1 MTDMSTPTMQID
13 PKIVQTLREKTGAGM
28 MDCKRALQEATGS
41 LDEAEK
47 ILRKK
52 GIAVAGKKAGRAA
65 NEGCIASYI
74 HHGSKLGV
82 LVEVNCETDFVARND
97 IFRDFVKDVAQ
108 QIAATSPLYVKR
120 EDVPANVI
128 AAEKEIYA
136 AQVKDKPPQ
145 AVEKIVTGK
154 LEKFFSQVCL
164 LEQPFVKN
172 GEITIKDHVTAKI
185 AQLGENIVIRRFV
198 RWNLGEE
205 PAATPQPPAA

>member
-1 MTDMSTPTMQID
+1 MTTISIQID
-13 PKIVQTLREKTGAGM
+13 PKLVKALREKTGAGM
-28 MDCKRALQEATGS
+28 MDCKQALQEAKG
-41 LDEAEK
+41 DMAEAEK

-97 IFRDFVKDVAQ
+97 AFREFVKDITQ
-108 QIAATSPLYVKR
+108 HIAAANPTYVKR
-120 EDVPANVI
+120 EDVPEAVI
-128 AAEKEIYA
+128 ASEKEIYA

-145 AVEKIVTGK
+145 AIEKIVAGK
-154 LEKFFSQVCL
+154 LEKFYSTVCL

-172 GEITIKDHVTAKI
+172 PEITIQDHLAAKI
-185 AQLGENIVIRRFV
+185 AQLGENMVIRRFV
-198 RWNLGEE
+198 RWQLGEE
-205 PAATPQPPAA
+205 S

>member
-1 MTDMSTPTMQID
+1 MQAID
-13 PKIVQTLREKTGAGM
+13 SKVVKALREKTGAGM
-28 MDCKRALQEATGS
+28 MDCKQALQEAKGD
-41 LDEAEK
+41 LAEAEK

-82 LVEVNCETDFVARND
+82 LVEVNCETDFVARNEA
-97 IFRDFVKDVAQ
+97 FRELVKDVTQ
-108 QIAATSPLYVKR
+108 HIAAANPSYIKR
-120 EDVPANVI
+120 EDVPAAIVE
-128 AAEKEIYA
+128 AEKEIYR

-145 AVEKIVTGK
+145 AVDKIIQGK
-154 LEKFFSQVCL
+154 LEKYFSTVCL

-172 GEITIKDHVTAKI
+172 PEITIKDHVTAKV

-198 RWNLGEE
+198 RWQLGEE
-205 PAATPQPPAA
+205 TSAPPSPQPPAA